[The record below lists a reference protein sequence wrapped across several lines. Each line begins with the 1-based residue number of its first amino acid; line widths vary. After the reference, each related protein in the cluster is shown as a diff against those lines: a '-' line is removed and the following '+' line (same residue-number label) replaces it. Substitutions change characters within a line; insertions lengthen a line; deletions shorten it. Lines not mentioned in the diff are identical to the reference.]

1 MDVDVISQGR
11 GPERDYRLPQARRWR
26 GAGAVLAV
34 VAAGLAVTGLGLRH
48 GAGLADTPAPTVS
61 AAPRVVAP
69 LVPGWKL
76 PLPQSH
82 PATVVCSPSSG
93 SCSMRMVIFTPERG
107 LFVPERA

>member
-11 GPERDYRLPQARRWR
+11 EPERDFRLPQARRWR

-34 VAAGLAVTGLGLRH
+34 VAAGLAVTGLGMRH
-48 GAGLADTPAPTVS
+48 GAGLADAPPPAAS
-61 AAPRVVAP
+61 AAPQVFTP
-69 LVPGWKL
+69 LVPGYEL

-93 SCSMRMVIFTPERG
+93 SCSMRIF
-107 LFVPERA
+107 LIHH